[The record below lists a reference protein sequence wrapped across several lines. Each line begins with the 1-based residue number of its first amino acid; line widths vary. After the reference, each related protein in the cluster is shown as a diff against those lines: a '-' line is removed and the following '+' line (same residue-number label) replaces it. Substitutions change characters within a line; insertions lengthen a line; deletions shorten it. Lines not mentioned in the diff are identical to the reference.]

1 MNAVY
6 NGIDTIRD
14 YRALLSGRR
23 LGVISNPS
31 GVDRGLTA
39 SIDILARDF
48 RLTALFAPE
57 HGIRGDRQ
65 AGQAIADDIDEA
77 LQVPVCSLHGQRKRI
92 ASAQLSAI
100 DLLVYD
106 LQDVGARFY
115 TYLYT
120 LSYAMEDCARQGV
133 PLLVLDRVNPLGC
146 AVVEG
151 PLLRDQCRSFVGM
164 YPMPVRYGLT
174 VGEYARW
181 INAEFGIGCELHV
194 APCRNYRRGMSFS
207 ACGLPWVSPS
217 PNIPTPA
224 SALLYIGT
232 CIFEGTNVSEG
243 RGTTRPFEQIGAPFI
258 DARRLQERLAQHEL
272 PGVIWRATH
281 FIPTSGKYAGELC
294 HGVQAHISDSVAL
307 RPFSVGMWLLHEIRE
322 QCRDFAWTAPE
333 HADRLFG
340 DDALRSGR
348 EDIPAILARAE
359 RESEDFRE
367 RSRPY
372 WLYGD

>member
-48 RLTALFAPE
+48 WLTALFAPE

-77 LQVPVCSLHGQRKRI
+77 LQVPVYSLHGQRKRI

-207 ACGLPWVSPS
+207 ACGLP
-217 PNIPTPA
+217 
-224 SALLYIGT
+224 
-232 CIFEGTNVSEG
+232 
-243 RGTTRPFEQIGAPFI
+243 
-258 DARRLQERLAQHEL
+258 
-272 PGVIWRATH
+272 
-281 FIPTSGKYAGELC
+281 
-294 HGVQAHISDSVAL
+294 
-307 RPFSVGMWLLHEIRE
+307 
-322 QCRDFAWTAPE
+322 
-333 HADRLFG
+333 
-340 DDALRSGR
+340 
-348 EDIPAILARAE
+348 
-359 RESEDFRE
+359 
-367 RSRPY
+367 
-372 WLYGD
+372 

>member
-1 MNAVY
+1 MNAVD
-6 NGIDTIRD
+6 NGIDRIRD
-14 YRALLSGRR
+14 YHALLSGRR

-31 GVDRGLTA
+31 GVDRSLAA
-39 SIDILARDF
+39 SIDIIARDY

-57 HGIRGDRQ
+57 HGIRGDHQ
-65 AGQAIADDIDEA
+65 AGQAVADDVDPV
-77 LQVPVCSLHGQRKRI
+77 LQVPVYSLHGQRKRI
-92 ASAQLSAI
+92 DPAQLSAI

-106 LQDVGARFY
+106 IQDIGARFY

-120 LSYAMEDCARQGV
+120 LSYAMEECARQGL
-133 PLLVLDRVNPLGC
+133 PLLVLDRINPLGC
-146 AVVEG
+146 TVVEG
-151 PLLRDQCRSFVGM
+151 PLLRDQYQSFVGM
-164 YPMPVRYGLT
+164 YPMPARYALT

-181 INAEFGIGCELHV
+181 INAEFAIGCELHV
-194 APCRNYRRGMSFS
+194 APCKNYRRNMGFA
-207 ACGLPWVSPS
+207 ACALPWVAPS
-217 PNIPTPA
+217 PNIPTPD

-232 CIFEGTNVSEG
+232 CIFEGSNVSEG
-243 RGTTRPFEQIGAPFI
+243 RGTTKPFEQVGAPYI
-258 DARRLQERLAQHEL
+258 DARRLQERLARHEL

-281 FIPTSGKYAGELC
+281 FIPTSSKYAGELC
-294 HGVQAHISDSVAL
+294 HGVQAHISDSRTL

-322 QCRDFAWTAPE
+322 QHPEFAWTAPA

-340 DDALRSGR
+340 DDVLRSGR

-359 RESEDFRE
+359 RECEDFRE